1 MMVKKKHRNL
11 YKSMMKNR
19 KRRENEAKNLERK
32 WQDFDTKQSSSAKK
46 KPKQKT
52 VVEA

>member
-32 WQDFDTKQSSSAKK
+32 RQDFDTKQTAALKK
-46 KPKQKT
+46 KHKDKA
-52 VVEA
+52 VEA